1 MVTVRMVQTTVYE
14 VVDMV
19 TMRHRFM
26 SAVWTVR
33 VRATD
38 LRRALHR
45 ICGGDPDGMLVH
57 VILVHMVEMAIVE
70 IIHMAFMPNRGVP
83 AIRAMLV
90 RVAGVMFLCA
100 CGHEYSLR
108 ARFRSIPIIAANS
121 GIVAEATMQSAHP
134 MVDSRT

>member
-1 MVTVRMVQTTVYE
+1 MHGPVIIAMVTVRMVQTTVYE

-33 VRATD
+33 VRATE

-57 VILVHMVEMAIVE
+57 MILVHVVEMAIVK

-90 RVAGVMFLCA
+90 RVVGVMFLGA
-100 CGHEYSLR
+100 CGHV
-108 ARFRSIPIIAANS
+108 SIPCALDS
-121 GIVAEATMQSAHP
+121 ERYPSSRPIVE
-134 MVDSRT
+134 

>member
-1 MVTVRMVQTTVYE
+1 MHGPVIIAMVTVRMVQTTVYE

-19 TMRHRFM
+19 AMRHRFM

-33 VRATD
+33 VLTMD

-83 AIRAMLV
+83 AIRPMLM
-90 RVAGVMFLCA
+90 RVIGVMFFGTY
-100 CGHEYSLR
+100 GHV
-108 ARFRSIPIIAANS
+108 SIPCARSVPID
-121 GIVAEATMQSAHP
+121 THHRRQ
-134 MVDSRT
+134 